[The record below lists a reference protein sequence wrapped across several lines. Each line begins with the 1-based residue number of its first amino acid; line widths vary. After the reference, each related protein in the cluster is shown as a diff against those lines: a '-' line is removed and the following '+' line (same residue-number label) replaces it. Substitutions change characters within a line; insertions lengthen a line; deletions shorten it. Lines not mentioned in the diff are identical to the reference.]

1 MSAVLQLLIKGISA
15 LYVGHSLVSP
25 NLPER
30 MSAVLD
36 APVEYSLI
44 NGAPLQILWR
54 DSATAQGVDGREWLT
69 GHPVDAL
76 VLTERVPLATTV
88 EWHESSGYATR
99 WVELAA
105 KANPEV
111 KPYLYQTWDDI
122 DDAQAWRDRIV
133 ADLPIWQKIVDD
145 VNASLPD
152 LKNPMRLVPAGAAM
166 VHLHDAIGE
175 GRVPGMTSIR
185 DVFDDNI
192 HPNPNG
198 WYFVTMVHYATLTGE
213 SPVGLPTVLG
223 GKDGPYPRV
232 PAELAAA
239 LQQIAE
245 EAVEEFR
252 AGG

>member
-1 MSAVLQLLIKGISA
+1 MPAILQLLIKGISA
-15 LYVGHSLVSP
+15 LYIGHSLVSP

-54 DSATAQGVDGREWLT
+54 DSATAQGVDGRAWLSA
-69 GHPVDAL
+69 HPVDAL
-76 VLTERVPLATTV
+76 VITERVPLATTV
-88 EWHESSGYATR
+88 EWHESPDYAKR

-111 KPYLYQTWDDI
+111 RSYLYQTWDDI
-122 DDAQAWRDRIV
+122 DDPQAWRDRIV

-145 VNASLPD
+145 VNAGLPE
-152 LKNPMRLVPAGAAM
+152 LKNPMQLVPAGVAM
-166 VHLHDAIGE
+166 VHLQEAIGE
-175 GRVPGMTSIR
+175 GRVPGMSSIR

-198 WYFVTMVHYATLTGE
+198 WYFITMVHYATLTGE
-213 SPVGLPTVLG
+213 SPVGLPLVLK

-232 PAELAAA
+232 PADLAAA
-239 LQQIAE
+239 LQQVAE

-252 AGG
+252 ARP